1 MLTFGKHTSTHNKY
15 HKMKTRN
22 TFLII
27 IVVLIGIM
35 AYTLYSNKKEMN
47 EKATMVPEEFAIPVQ
62 IATVG
67 EKTISNGLTATGEFA
82 GWEEV
87 TLVAESQGS
96 IQYLKVV
103 EGQKIRKGQVIA
115 KVDAVSLSSQLS
127 GAQSAFAKAE
137 KDVARY
143 ERLLKVGAISQSALE
158 DIRIQKENARANIA
172 QINQQLSFTV
182 IKSPIDGIVNK
193 LMVEETSFVLAGK
206 EIAEIVQIN
215 RLKIKVNIA
224 EDNLA
229 KIKEGQQVSIK
240 TDVYPLAIFKG
251 KVSNISVKAD
261 ASRKFQ
267 VTIEVDNIEDNQLRA
282 GLFAEVS
289 FDVLKT
295 NESEAM
301 VIPRE
306 AIVGSLQNPAVYLL
320 NDSTVTLQKIKVGA
334 VINGDVAV
342 LEGLQN
348 GQQVVTKGII
358 NLTNG
363 TKVKIT
369 NN

>member
-1 MLTFGKHTSTHNKY
+1 
-15 HKMKTRN
+15 MKTKN
-22 TFLII
+22 III
-27 IVVLIGIM
+27 IVVIALVGLTG
-35 AYTLYSNKKEMN
+35 YTLFNNKKEMA
-47 EKATMVPEEFAIPVQ
+47 ELASAVPEEFAIPVQ
-62 IATVG
+62 TTTVG
-67 EKTISNGLTATGEFA
+67 NKTISNGLTATGEFA

-96 IQYLKVV
+96 IQYLKVE

-143 ERLLKVGAISQSALE
+143 QRLLEVGAVSQSALE
-158 DIRIQKENARANIA
+158 DVRIQRENAKANIA

-182 IKSPIDGIVNK
+182 VKSPINGVVNK
-193 LMVEETSFVLAGK
+193 LMVEETSFVMPGNQ
-206 EIAEIVQIN
+206 IAEIVQVD

-224 EDNLA
+224 EDNLS
-229 KIKEGQQVSIK
+229 KIKENQAVSIK
-240 TDVYPLAIFKG
+240 TDVYPLETFKG
-251 KVSNISVKAD
+251 KVSTISVKAD

-267 VTIEVDNIEDNQLRA
+267 VTIEVENTKDNQLRA
-282 GLFAEVS
+282 GLFAEVN
-289 FDVLKT
+289 FDALKT

-306 AIVGSLQNPAVYLL
+306 AIVGSLQNPSVYIVK
-320 NDSTVTLQKIKVGA
+320 DSTVTLQKIKAGA
-334 VINGDVAV
+334 VINGDVTI

-348 GQQVVTKGII
+348 GQKVVTKGII
-358 NLTNG
+358 NLTDG